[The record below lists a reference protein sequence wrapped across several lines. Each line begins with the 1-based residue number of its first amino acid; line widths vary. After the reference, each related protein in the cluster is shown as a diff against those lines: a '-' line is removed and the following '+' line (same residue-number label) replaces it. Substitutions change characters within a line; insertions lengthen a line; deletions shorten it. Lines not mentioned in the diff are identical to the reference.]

1 MTNSV
6 QLGFWT
12 MRGMKAGSM
21 RQSLVAF
28 ACWAAMSVSH
38 AQQVGDQRECAAY
51 TAQKGYSAD
60 YIELKVGK
68 RQRGS
73 PSAWRGNV
81 EPVDVQV
88 GDIVISYLRDKGR
101 AMRAAYVEEV
111 LRGAD
116 GKASAVVVSEW
127 IEGKYVDERCFVTDH
142 FGRLSPLQR
151 LPLDGIEYMWPG

>member
-1 MTNSV
+1 
-6 QLGFWT
+6 
-12 MRGMKAGSM
+12 MKAGAT

-28 ACWAAMSVSH
+28 ACWAAISASH

-73 PSAWRGNV
+73 PTAWRGNV
-81 EPVDVQV
+81 EPGDVQV
-88 GDIVISYLRDKGR
+88 GDVVISYLRDKGR

-116 GKASAVVVSEW
+116 GKASAVVISAW
-127 IEGKYVDERCFVTDH
+127 NEGKYADERCFVTDH
-142 FGRLSPLQR
+142 FGRLSPLRR
-151 LPLDGIEYMWPG
+151 LPLEGIVKLWRPGLPLPAAPAAAIE